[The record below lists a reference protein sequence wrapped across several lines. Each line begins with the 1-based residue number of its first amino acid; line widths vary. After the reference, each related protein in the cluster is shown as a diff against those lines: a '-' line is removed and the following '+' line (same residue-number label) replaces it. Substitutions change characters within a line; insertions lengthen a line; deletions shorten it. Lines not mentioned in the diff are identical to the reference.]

1 MKLPVRIS
9 RRAKRD
15 ISKIL
20 TWIADRSSAG
30 AQSWLTVLEKTLAR
44 LPEDAASSAMAPE
57 AADLEID
64 LRQCNF
70 RTRKGNLYRLLF
82 TIRPEAIH
90 VLAIRGTGQDFLTN
104 EDIEHF
110 E

>member
-1 MKLPVRIS
+1 MKLPVRVS

-20 TWIADRSSAG
+20 TWIADRSLTG
-30 AQSWLTVLEKTLAR
+30 AQSWLTVLERTLAQ
-44 LPEDAASSAMAPE
+44 LPEDAASSAMASE
-57 AADLEID
+57 AADLGID
-64 LRQCNF
+64 LRQRYF

-82 TIRPEAIH
+82 TIQAEAIH
-90 VLAIRGTGQDFLTN
+90 VLAVRGTGQDLLTN
-104 EDIEHF
+104 EDIEHV